1 MKTIVKNIGGK
12 NIIATAEEHL
22 SPQIEKLLYLLT
34 KVEDNKLVDGFS
46 IQVGW
51 SIFILSKCED
61 GYRIIVPDYTK
72 NPFKDTTEDLTIA
85 LWVQLE
91 QVHCLRQLNIDGEMI
106 KFSDKIVTAKNVLQ
120 LDEVYLQ
127 RASDFEKGDSG
138 WYIGPVDETEETE
151 ETEDEL
157 EAFYAYQLLKIRP
170 SIIQVLALPY
180 EYLVVFEKD
189 KIKAILDDNDVDV
202 WNGVTN

>member
-12 NIIATAEEHL
+12 KIIATAEEHL

-51 SIFILSKCED
+51 SIFVLSKRED
-61 GYRIIVPDYTK
+61 GYHIIAPDYTK
-72 NPFKDTTEDLTIA
+72 NPFKDTTDDLTIA

-127 RASDFEKGDSG
+127 RARDCEKGDSG

-151 ETEDEL
+151 GKL

-202 WNGVTN
+202 WNEVTN

>member
-46 IQVGW
+46 IQVVW
-51 SIFILSKCED
+51 SIFILSKRED
-61 GYRIIVPDYTK
+61 GYHIIVSDYTK

-91 QVHCLRQLNIDGEMI
+91 QVHCLRQLNIEGEMI
-106 KFSDKIVTAKNVLQ
+106 KFNDKIVTAKNALQ

-127 RASDFEKGDSG
+127 RAKDCEKGDSG
-138 WYIGPVDETEETE
+138 WYIGSVDETEETE
-151 ETEDEL
+151 GEL
-157 EAFYAYQLLKIRP
+157 EVFYAYQLLKIRP

-189 KIKAILDDNDVDV
+189 KIKAILGDNDVDV

>member
-1 MKTIVKNIGGK
+1 MKTIVKNIGSK

-51 SIFILSKCED
+51 SLFILSKCED

-91 QVHCLRQLNIDGEMI
+91 QVHCLRQLNIEGEMI

-127 RASDFEKGDSG
+127 RASDCEKGDSG
-138 WYIGPVDETEETE
+138 WYIGPVEETE

-189 KIKAILDDNDVDV
+189 KIKAILDDKDVDV
-202 WNGVTN
+202 WNGVIN

>member
-12 NIIATAEEHL
+12 NILATAEEHL
-22 SPQIEKLLYLLT
+22 SPQIEKLLYLLI
-34 KVEDNKLVDGFS
+34 KVEYNKLVDGFS
-46 IQVGW
+46 IQAGW
-51 SIFILSKCED
+51 SIFVLSKRED
-61 GYRIIVPDYTK
+61 GYHIIAPDYTK

-106 KFSDKIVTAKNVLQ
+106 RFSDKIVTAKNVLQ
-120 LDEVYLQ
+120 LDEIYLQ
-127 RASDFEKGDSG
+127 RAEDCEKGDSG
-138 WYIGPVDETEETE
+138 WYIGPVDETEG
-151 ETEDEL
+151 EL

-180 EYLVVFEKD
+180 EYLVVFERD
-189 KIKAILDDNDVDV
+189 KIKAILDDNDLDV

>member
-51 SIFILSKCED
+51 SIFILSKRENE
-61 GYRIIVPDYTK
+61 YHIIVPDYTK
-72 NPFKDTTEDLTIA
+72 NPFKDTTEDLTLA

-127 RASDFEKGDSG
+127 RARDCEKGDSG
-138 WYIGPVDETEETE
+138 WYIGPVDETEEIE
-151 ETEDEL
+151 GEL

-170 SIIQVLALPY
+170 SIIQVLTLPY
-180 EYLVVFEKD
+180 EYLVIFEKD

>member
-51 SIFILSKCED
+51 SLFILSKCED

-85 LWVQLE
+85 L
-91 QVHCLRQLNIDGEMI
+91 
-106 KFSDKIVTAKNVLQ
+106 
-120 LDEVYLQ
+120 
-127 RASDFEKGDSG
+127 
-138 WYIGPVDETEETE
+138 
-151 ETEDEL
+151 
-157 EAFYAYQLLKIRP
+157 
-170 SIIQVLALPY
+170 
-180 EYLVVFEKD
+180 
-189 KIKAILDDNDVDV
+189 
-202 WNGVTN
+202 

>member
-1 MKTIVKNIGGK
+1 M
-12 NIIATAEEHL
+12 
-22 SPQIEKLLYLLT
+22 
-34 KVEDNKLVDGFS
+34 
-46 IQVGW
+46 
-51 SIFILSKCED
+51 
-61 GYRIIVPDYTK
+61 
-72 NPFKDTTEDLTIA
+72 
-85 LWVQLE
+85 QLE
-91 QVHCLRQLNIDGEMI
+91 QVHCLRQLNIEGEMI

-127 RASDFEKGDSG
+127 RASDCEKGDSG
-138 WYIGPVDETEETE
+138 WYIGPVEETE

-189 KIKAILDDNDVDV
+189 KIKAILDDKDVDV
-202 WNGVTN
+202 WNGVIN